1 MRSADSPLPEEHRER
16 HRASNH
22 ANITKMSTDDSPTT
36 DTAPTPRRTAVIA
49 LGGNALSPPGERSS
63 IHDQF
68 RHTRESLGLLVELA
82 LDGWDLCLV
91 HGNGPQ
97 VGDELVRNETAS
109 DEVAPLPLGVLVA
122 ATAGWIGYMIQQSI
136 QNALRQAGSDR
147 SAVSIITQVKVGRDD
162 PALAKPTK
170 FIGHSIPDERAAR
183 LAAEGVAVK
192 KDSHGAWRRVVG
204 SPKPLAIP
212 ELEAIRAQLA
222 TGTIVVACGGGGVP
236 VHRDAFLGWEGVDAV
251 VDKDLAAA
259 VLARDLGAS
268 LLLILTDIDAVYLDY
283 GTPSQRALRTL
294 EVADAERYDREG
306 AFGEGS
312 MAPKVRAAVD
322 FVRATGGRAIITELS
337 RGLEA
342 VGGEAGTT
350 ITLENA

>member
-1 MRSADSPLPEEHRER
+1 MSDDESTP
-16 HRASNH
+16 
-22 ANITKMSTDDSPTT
+22 ANISTP
-36 DTAPTPRRTAVIA
+36 PRRTAVIA

-68 RHTRESLGLLVELA
+68 RHTRESLALLVELA
-82 LDGWDLCLV
+82 LDGWNLCLV

-97 VGDELVRNETAS
+97 VGDELVRNEMAI
-109 DEVAPLPLGVLVA
+109 DEVSPLPLGVLVA
-122 ATAGWIGYMIQQSI
+122 STAGWIGYMIQQSI

-147 SAVSIITQVKVGRDD
+147 SAVAIVTQVRVARDD

-183 LAAEGVAVK
+183 LSGEGVAVK
-192 KDSHGAWRRVVG
+192 KDSHGSWRRVVG
-204 SPKPLAIP
+204 SPRPLAIP
-212 ELEAIRAQLA
+212 ELSSIRTLLE
-222 TGTIVVACGGGGVP
+222 TGTIVIACGGGGVP

-283 GTPSQRALRTL
+283 GTPSQRALREL
-294 EVADAERYDREG
+294 SASDAERYDGDG